1 MENMVVRTPTMTAML
16 GLKGEN
22 LGSWFGEGGDGE
34 GCPAVVSPLKPA
46 LLVLEAVLIEIALKI
61 CDGASAAL
69 LLVAEEEFMRTKK
82 KRREK
87 VKGMRRRNKEAMVAD

>member
-22 LGSWFGEGGDGE
+22 LGFWFGEGGDGE
-34 GCPAVVSPLKPA
+34 GPAVVSPLKPA
-46 LLVLEAVLIEIALKI
+46 LLMLEAVLIEIALKI

-69 LLVAEEEFMRTKK
+69 LLVAEEEFMR
-82 KRREK
+82 REK
-87 VKGMRRRNKEAMVAD
+87 VKGMRRRNKEAMAADSPDA